1 MHEQRGF
8 TLLEL
13 LVTLSLMALLATL
26 SAPVFSDLAM
36 KTRLD
41 TATDQLHLAIRHTRN
56 AAVARGTPVVIRAKS
71 NGWERGWTIFVDR
84 NADGRYQSGEYRL
97 RTAEPL
103 PTSITV
109 TANAGIGEALHYQAD
124 GGTRRP
130 SGSLQMGTLH
140 VCRRAADG
148 AIRASRSIIINAS
161 GRPRIERA
169 DMSADGTGC

>member
-1 MHEQRGF
+1 MHKQRGF

-13 LVTLSLMALLATL
+13 LVTLSLTALLATL

-36 KTRLD
+36 KARLD
-41 TATDQLHLAIRHTRN
+41 TATDQLHRAIRHTRN
-56 AAVARGTPVVIRAKS
+56 AAVARSTPVVIRAKS
-71 NGWERGWTIFVDR
+71 NGWERGWTIFVDG

-97 RTAEPL
+97 RTANPL

-140 VCRRAADG
+140 LCQHGADG
-148 AIRASRSIIINAS
+148 TIQDSRSIIINTS
-161 GRPRIERA
+161 GRPRIERPEP
-169 DMSADGTGC
+169 STDGNGC

>member
-1 MHEQRGF
+1 MHEQRGY

-13 LVTLSLMALLATL
+13 LVTLSLTALLATL

-36 KTRLD
+36 KARLD
-41 TATDQLHLAIRHTRN
+41 AATDRLHEAIRHTRS
-56 AAVARGTPVVIRAKS
+56 AAVARGAPVVMRATS
-71 NGWERGWTIFVDR
+71 DGWERGWTVFVDDD
-84 NADGRYQSGEYRL
+84 ADGHYQSGEYRL
-97 RTAEPL
+97 RAANPL

-140 VCRRAADG
+140 VCQRGAAG
-148 AIRASRSIIINAS
+148 MIRASRSIIINAS
-161 GRPRIERA
+161 GRPRIEQP
-169 DMSADGTGC
+169 DPSADGSGC